1 MRHRRPDA
9 NTEAKAQT
17 RPQKAT
23 SGSFVTSCGFQY
35 IETPV
40 LLVSEAKDTQLRALR
55 QRGFEVSVHEE
66 AAVAAVK
73 DLVQKVAAI
82 HAAAGHPDPNAPP
95 PAAKVVP
102 LADPAE
108 VPALTE

>member
-1 MRHRRPDA
+1 MPNPGPIQLAFDD
-9 NTEAKAQT
+9 
-17 RPQKAT
+17 
-23 SGSFVTSCGFQY
+23 FVNAIRNY
-35 IETPV
+35 ARE
-40 LLVSEAKDTQLRALR
+40 
-55 QRGFEVSVHEE
+55 FEVSVHEE

-73 DLVQKVAAI
+73 DLVQHVAAI

-108 VPALTE
+108 VLALTE